1 MGTEEGVEG
10 IIKVEEVDI
19 IEVAI
24 DLCGIEDTLEVLDE
38 VVHVPGVQKEDP
50 FLLKGP
56 EVDLAGHID
65 PLGHHG
71 HPLLVLHPHI
81 ANLLSLK
88 DEGLRKNKPKNQ
100 KGNPKKRVL

>member
-24 DLCGIEDTLEVLDE
+24 DLSGTEDTQGVLDE
-38 VVHVPGVQKEDP
+38 AVHVPEVQKEDP
-50 FLLKGP
+50 FLLKDP
-56 EVDLAGHID
+56 EADLAGHTD
-65 PLGHHG
+65 PLGLQD
-71 HPLLVLHPHI
+71 HPPLVLHPHI

-88 DEGLRKNKPKNQ
+88 DEGLRKNKPKNP
-100 KGNPKKRVL
+100 KGSPKKRVL